1 MPAEAHRL
9 VAVRMRLTRDRG
21 IWIAVAGFL
30 GLYGVGLPVGL
41 FVASAQG
48 THVDWTAGPEIGAY
62 VALAITIVIVGGIII
77 VGTTDAAAAQSTL
90 QPTRTTRPSPPEMHF
105 TIHDGTYG
113 APLLP
118 GEITSASAIG
128 PDGELLG
135 VMRSEY
141 LSTSLDLPALD
152 ATAPS
157 GPANT
162 VAWRHT
168 TEGMEAVGAM
178 HSIQKRL
185 AHPSDAVH
193 GPGIPPAIVT
203 LGLRLASDPLGTELS
218 ASELRAA
225 FLGFLGRPPMLSLVN
240 QITAIPGDACW
251 SSYGGN
257 GRLMLG
263 AILGDPDD
271 EQNAPSASALV
282 NFCNHQSRTFQDP
295 RSSELVLCVEPRDA
309 TGTPASSVPLRGWH
323 QRLVTALD
331 IPGAFARFLT
341 DEVRLQT
348 HDQPPVQLGIR
359 LQSQPNLA
367 ALIDIGSAKHLAG
380 TTITAEFPSYFI
392 ADPNG
397 QYPAQVVLDMLR
409 TWCDHALQLDDFE
422 EELAGL
428 GC

>member
-1 MPAEAHRL
+1 MSDEPRRL

-62 VALAITIVIVGGIII
+62 LALAIAVMIVGGVIII
-77 VGTTDAAAAQSTL
+77 GTTDATGAQFTS
-90 QPTRTTRPSPPEMHF
+90 QPTMEKRPSTPEMRF
-105 TIHDGTYG
+105 TINDGTYS
-113 APLLP
+113 APLRP

-141 LSTSLDLPALD
+141 FSTSSEPPALD
-152 ATAPS
+152 AMAGS
-157 GPANT
+157 GPAYT
-162 VAWRHT
+162 ATWRHT
-168 TEGMEAVGAM
+168 TDGTEAVGAM

-193 GPGIPPAIVT
+193 SPGIPPAIVT
-203 LGLRLASDPLGTELS
+203 LGLRLASDPLGTEPS

-225 FLGFLGRPPMLSLVN
+225 FLGFLGRPPMLSLVH
-240 QITAIPGDACW
+240 QVTAISGESCW

-271 EQNAPSASALV
+271 EQSAPSASALV
-282 NFCNHQSRTFQDP
+282 NFLQQPESPISGRT
-295 RSSELVLCVEPRDA
+295 LL
-309 TGTPASSVPLRGWH
+309 
-323 QRLVTALD
+323 
-331 IPGAFARFLT
+331 
-341 DEVRLQT
+341 
-348 HDQPPVQLGIR
+348 
-359 LQSQPNLA
+359 
-367 ALIDIGSAKHLAG
+367 
-380 TTITAEFPSYFI
+380 
-392 ADPNG
+392 
-397 QYPAQVVLDMLR
+397 
-409 TWCDHALQLDDFE
+409 
-422 EELAGL
+422 
-428 GC
+428 